1 MSPEAPQL
9 KSNYVPPTPLSAAR
23 MLEALRAAAVSH
35 VIVVPDT
42 YQKTFLAAV
51 AAASDLSM
59 ISACT
64 EDEAVAINAGLYAT
78 GHRPI
83 LSVQNNGIYACINTL
98 RGIALD
104 GAVPTVMLIGQYGQ
118 TADVAPEASP
128 QRMAHARTDADHLE
142 HPHTPALVECRFDA
156 SAGRLRGGAGPTWA
170 RRSRH
175 PDSDR
180 RVRCCDAAS

>member
-1 MSPEAPQL
+1 MASEAQQVRC
-9 KSNYVPPTPLSAAR
+9 NYVAPTPLSAAR

-51 AAASDLSM
+51 AAAADLTFV
-59 ISACT
+59 SACT
-64 EDEAVAINAGLYAT
+64 EDEALAINAGLYAT

-118 TADVAPEASP
+118 TAEVAPEDSP
-128 QRMAHARTDADHLE
+128 LRMVRMLEPTLATWGVPARRLWSNADLVHLPADYE
-142 HPHTPALVECRFDA
+142 EAQARRGPTALVIPI
-156 SAGRLRGGAGPTWA
+156 PTVA
-170 RRSRH
+170 
-175 PDSDR
+175 
-180 RVRCCDAAS
+180 

>member
-1 MSPEAPQL
+1 MVPESPQQKA
-9 KSNYVPPTPLSAAR
+9 NYVPPTPLSAAL
-23 MLEALRAAAVSH
+23 MVEALRAAAVSH

-128 QRMAHARTDADHLE
+128 QRMVRMLEPTLTTWSIPTRLLWSNADLTHLPGDYEEAQARRGPA
-142 HPHTPALVECRFDA
+142 ALVIPI
-156 SAGRLRGGAGPTWA
+156 PTVA
-170 RRSRH
+170 
-175 PDSDR
+175 
-180 RVRCCDAAS
+180 

>member
-1 MSPEAPQL
+1 MASVPPTV
-9 KSNYVPPTPLSAAR
+9 KSNYVAPTPLSAAR
-23 MLEALRAAAVSH
+23 MLDALRAAAVSH

-51 AAASDLSM
+51 TAASDLTL

-64 EDEAVAINAGLYAT
+64 EDEVVAINAGLYAT

-118 TADVAPEASP
+118 TADVAPEDSP
-128 QRMAHARTDADHLE
+128 LRMVRMLEPTLATWGIPVRRLWSNADLAHLPADYEEAQARRGPA
-142 HPHTPALVECRFDA
+142 ALVIPI
-156 SAGRLRGGAGPTWA
+156 PT
-170 RRSRH
+170 
-175 PDSDR
+175 
-180 RVRCCDAAS
+180 VE